1 MTQDVNSFLMG
12 GGARSAKFEDEGT
25 VVVGYITHSE
35 VRQQTDLKSGAPLT
49 WENGDPRMQLII
61 TLETES
67 RDDDD
72 DDGLRTLYVRG
83 QMQKA
88 VSEAVRKSGER
99 GITNGGKL
107 GVKFVSTAA
116 PKTKGFNGA
125 KQYTAKYVP
134 PVTQVDS
141 FDDEPAVDPF

>member
-12 GGARSAKFEDEGT
+12 GGARSAKFENEGD
-25 VVVGYITHSE
+25 VVIGYITNSE
-35 VRQQTDLKSGAPLT
+35 VRQQTDMKTGVALT
-49 WENGDPRMQLII
+49 WDNGDPRMQLII

-88 VSEAVRKSGER
+88 VAEAIRKVGER
-99 GITNGGKL
+99 GLSNGGKL
-107 GVKFVSTAA
+107 AVKFMSTAA

-125 KQYTAKYVP
+125 KQYVAKYEA
-134 PVTQVDS
+134 PVTRIE
-141 FDDEPAVDPF
+141 DEEDPF